1 MRYKCQLYRRI
12 VIRSFEVC
20 CFYCSTVFPTLEWYR
35 HACRWLIVDLQPKP
49 ALYVVKLE
57 GGGGHEWWHKWAKVH
72 WVIRAGFNFLLPFL
86 PFIWFILFTSLPWA
100 YFCTLV
106 CFHGLQP
113 WRTFYLSYS
122 TTHTHLHTISI
133 LHLCAV
139 CSGGRLAECQDNI
152 RVQCQGHWW
161 QWGVSWQIQ
170 VKHM

>member
-57 GGGGHEWWHKWAKVH
+57 GGGHEWWHKWAKVH

-113 WRTFYLSYS
+113 WRTFTCL
-122 TTHTHLHTISI
+122 TQPHTLTCI
-133 LHLCAV
+133 LFPFFT
-139 CSGGRLAECQDNI
+139 S
-152 RVQCQGHWW
+152 VQCAQVGDW
-161 QWGVSWQIQ
+161 QSAKTIYEFSAKDIDGNEVSLD
-170 VKHM
+170 KYR